1 MAFFKFRKDG
11 AEPASAAPA
20 PESLEAM
27 RTRARNRLI
36 GAATLVL
43 IGVVGFP
50 LLFDSQPR
58 PIDVNIA
65 IDIPDKAKVAPLSA
79 ASAAGPAK
87 AETAAASAAAVS
99 APLEQEVIVAPATK
113 PAAAAPAATAA
124 AVLAPAAVA
133 ALSPPAAAAPA
144 PAKAAS
150 NATAQP
156 QPNPTPTQTKAA
168 EAAKAQTLLDG
179 KAPAASA
186 SSAQVRYTVQV
197 GAFADVQKAREA
209 RQTLE
214 KAGLKTYTQVVNGAD
229 GRRTRVRVGPWTD
242 KAEADKAAAKIKSLN
257 LPAQLLTL

>member
-113 PAAAAPAATAA
+113 PSPAATAA

-133 ALSPPAAAAPA
+133 ALSPPAATAPAPA

-229 GRRTRVRVGPWTD
+229 GRRIRVRVGPWTD

>member
-11 AEPASAAPA
+11 AEPANAAPA
-20 PESLEAM
+20 AESLEAM

-65 IDIPDKAKVAPLSA
+65 IDIPDKAKAAPLSV
-79 ASAAGPAK
+79 ASAPSPAK
-87 AETAAASAAAVS
+87 AATETETSAVSAAASAPV
-99 APLEQEVIVAPATK
+99 EQEAVVAPAAK
-113 PAAAAPAATAA
+113 PEPK
-124 AVLAPAAVA
+124 VEPKPD
-133 ALSPPAAAAPA
+133 S
-144 PAKAAS
+144 KS
-150 NATAQP
+150 
-156 QPNPTPTQTKAA
+156 QTNTA
-168 EAAKAQTLLDG
+168 EANKAQTLLEG
-179 KAPAASA
+179 KAPVASA
-186 SSAQVRYTVQV
+186 SSPQVRYTVQV

-209 RQTLE
+209 RHALE

-229 GRRTRVRVGPWTD
+229 GRRIRVRVGPWTD
-242 KAEADKAAAKIKSLN
+242 KAEADKASAKIKSLN

>member
-113 PAAAAPAATAA
+113 PAAAATAA

-133 ALSPPAAAAPA
+133 ALSPPAATAPA

-229 GRRTRVRVGPWTD
+229 GRRIRVRVGPWTD

>member
-11 AEPASAAPA
+11 AEPANAAPA
-20 PESLEAM
+20 AESLEAM

-65 IDIPDKAKVAPLSA
+65 IDIPDKAKAAPLSA
-79 ASAAGPAK
+79 ASAPSPAK
-87 AETAAASAAAVS
+87 AAAETETSAVSAAASAPV
-99 APLEQEVIVAPATK
+99 EQEVVVAPAAK
-113 PAAAAPAATAA
+113 PEPK
-124 AVLAPAAVA
+124 VEPKPD
-133 ALSPPAAAAPA
+133 S
-144 PAKAAS
+144 KS
-150 NATAQP
+150 
-156 QPNPTPTQTKAA
+156 QTNTA
-168 EAAKAQTLLDG
+168 EANKAQTLLEG

-186 SSAQVRYTVQV
+186 SSPQVRYTVQV

-209 RQTLE
+209 RHALE

-229 GRRTRVRVGPWTD
+229 GRRIRVRVGPWTD
-242 KAEADKAAAKIKSLN
+242 KAEADKASAKIKSLN

>member
-87 AETAAASAAAVS
+87 AETAAASAAALS

-113 PAAAAPAATAA
+113 PSPAATAA

-133 ALSPPAAAAPA
+133 ALSPPAATAPA

-229 GRRTRVRVGPWTD
+229 GRRIRVRVGPWTD

>member
-1 MAFFKFRKDG
+1 
-11 AEPASAAPA
+11 
-20 PESLEAM
+20 M

-124 AVLAPAAVA
+124 AVLAPAAIA
-133 ALSPPAAAAPA
+133 ALSPPAATAPA

-229 GRRTRVRVGPWTD
+229 GRRIRVRVGPWTD